1 MEQKTSL
8 AGHAGAHVKKLS
20 SRLRSGTGIS
30 LGEVFVVAILLFS
43 VSLFMVNWAFKALIH
58 NRAEVT
64 VPDLGRKSAMAALG
78 LLSQKNL
85 ALRKEGEEF
94 DSTVPV
100 GAVIRQVPPP
110 GTVVRE
116 GKIVRAW
123 FSQGGESVFSPNL
136 VGLSL
141 RNAELLLRQSQ
152 LLLGEV
158 SESYSL
164 NYEKGSVMTQDPLPD
179 ENLSKNA
186 MINVVVS
193 AGQPPSGI
201 TLMPDLTQKTLEE
214 AQLWASEA
222 KVELSA
228 QEDPASLFPNGTI
241 LSQTPK
247 PDTALDK
254 GSKVQITVS
263 RRRETGQTAAVE
275 ADLRR
280 IHYEVAQGSSQSQ
293 IRITVLDQSGE
304 REVFNGL
311 RAPGSKVDL
320 SVPRGG
326 PAKVRIFVNGMLVEE
341 RDLI

>member
-8 AGHAGAHVKKLS
+8 AGHAGAQARKLS
-20 SRLRSGTGIS
+20 GKLKAGIGIS
-30 LGEVFVVAILLFS
+30 LAEIFVVAVILFS
-43 VSLFMVNWAFKALIH
+43 VSLFVVNWAFKALIH
-58 NRAEVT
+58 NRVEVT
-64 VPDLGRKSAMAALG
+64 VPDLTRKSAMAALG
-78 LLSQKNL
+78 ILSQKNL

-110 GTVVRE
+110 GTMVRE

-123 FSQGGESVFSPNL
+123 FSQGGESVFAPNL

-164 NYEKGSVMTQDPLPD
+164 NYEKGAVMAQDPLPD
-179 ENLSKNA
+179 ENMNKNA
-186 MINVVVS
+186 MISVVVS

-201 TLMPDLTQKTLEE
+201 VLMPDLTQKSLED

-222 KVELSA
+222 KVSLDVA
-228 QEDPASLFPNGTI
+228 DDPASLFPNGTV
-241 LSQTPK
+241 LSQKPK
-247 PDTALDK
+247 PDTVVSKD
-254 GSKVQITVS
+254 SKVEIVVS
-263 RRRETGQTAAVE
+263 RRKEAGQAAQTG
-275 ADLRR
+275 DFRR
-280 IHYEVAQGSSQSQ
+280 IHYEVAQGSTQSQ